1 MADIG
6 VKFSG
11 RKGHR
16 KGAIGFEFEFEGMDE
31 LMRALSGAG
40 LPHEI
45 KGIAGFNTPY
55 ALAQHER
62 LDYHHPKGGKAKYL
76 EGPLKEN
83 VGRYASRM
91 GLRMKRAIVGPAIAG
106 AGGHV
111 LAAAVLE
118 GAIDGMIE
126 ATEDLL
132 GRAMREAPIDEGT
145 LRASGTATVYVDG
158 RPVSGMTTKQV
169 VPAAPSAGAAP

>member
-1 MADIG
+1 MAKIG

-11 RKGHR
+11 REGHR
-16 KGAIGFEFEFEGMDE
+16 KGAIGFEFEGMDE
-31 LMRALSGAG
+31 LMRALSGAA

-62 LDYHHPKGGKAKYL
+62 LDYRHPKGGKAKYL
-76 EGPLKEN
+76 EDPLKQN
-83 VGRYASRM
+83 AKRYADRM
-91 GLRMKRAIVGPAIAG
+91 GIQMKRAIAGPAIAG
-106 AGGHV
+106 ASGHV
-111 LAAAVLE
+111 LAAAVLA
-118 GAIDGMIE
+118 GAVDGMID

-145 LRASGTATVYVDG
+145 LRASGTAAVYVDG
-158 RPVSGMTTKQV
+158 RPISGMTTKQV
-169 VPAAPSAGAAP
+169 VPTVPAAGAAP